1 MSLTMEEKN
10 AMLRHAVEQRREA
23 QAAGKPHEE
32 WYTNEFTQAEI
43 DAGRHRV
50 TEPLPERQIAADL
63 LHDATRLTDDELAR
77 QIEDHHLH
85 RAGLTQDDMPTIS
98 DDAIDRFYQSCAD
111 RLTGDGIQHVQRPG
125 SLPFLELL
133 EELRT
138 LHLSKSQDYGSESDP
153 LANIRQGAE
162 FVGIEPWRGCM
173 VRVADKVQRLRT
185 YCRTG
190 RLVHEGVRDTLLD
203 LAAYS
208 LLAIV
213 LFDEGKDA

>member
-1 MSLTMEEKN
+1 MTTTIEDANEL
-10 AMLRHAVEQRREA
+10 LRAAVEIRREN

-32 WYTNEFTQAEI
+32 WYGVSQPA
-43 DAGRHRV
+43 
-50 TEPLPERQIAADL
+50 TEPRCFDASTEKTQHVDEPCIEHL
-63 LHDATRLTDDELAR
+63 LHE
-77 QIEDHHLH
+77 HHLH
-85 RAGLTQDDMPTIS
+85 RAGLSQDELDE
-98 DDAIDRFYQSCAD
+98 ALE
-111 RLTGDGIQHVQRPG
+111 RLAGDGITHEQRPG

-133 EELRT
+133 EEVRQ

-162 FVGIEPWRGCM
+162 FVGIEPWRACL
-173 VRVADKVQRLRT
+173 VRVADKVQRLKT

-203 LAAYS
+203 NAAYS

-213 LFDEGKDA
+213 LFDEGAK

>member
-1 MSLTMEEKN
+1 MTTTIEQANE
-10 AMLRHAVEQRREA
+10 ALRTAVQARREA
-23 QAAGKPHEE
+23 QAQGKPHEE
-32 WYTNEFTQAEI
+32 WYGEQQQDHEDEVAQFA
-43 DAGRHRV
+43 
-50 TEPLPERQIAADL
+50 
-63 LHDATRLTDDELAR
+63 RLR
-77 QIEDHHLH
+77 
-85 RAGLTQDDMPTIS
+85 
-98 DDAIDRFYQSCAD
+98 
-111 RLTGDGIQHVQRPG
+111 GDGITHEQPG

-138 LHLSKSQDYGSESDP
+138 LHLSKSQDYGSENDP

-173 VRVADKVQRLRT
+173 VRVADKVQRLKT

-213 LFDEGKDA
+213 LFDEGRNA

>member
-1 MSLTMEEKN
+1 MSPSIAEAN
-10 AMLRHAVEQRREA
+10 ATLRQAVEIRRES
-23 QAAGKPHEE
+23 QAAGKPYEE
-32 WYTNEFTQAEI
+32 WYVSPSETDSFQP
-43 DAGRHRV
+43 V
-50 TEPLPERQIAADL
+50 TKTLPERLEAEVSLQAATCL
-63 LHDATRLTDDELAR
+63 SDELLQH
-77 QIEDHHLH
+77 QIDEHHLH
-85 RAGLTQDDMPTIS
+85 RAGLTQDELDE
-98 DDAIDRFYQSCAD
+98 AFE
-111 RLTGDGIQHVQRPG
+111 RLAGDGILHEQRPG

-133 EELRT
+133 EEVRQ

-185 YCRTG
+185 FCKTG

-213 LFDEGKDA
+213 LFDEGKKC

>member
-1 MSLTMEEKN
+1 MTN
-10 AMLRHAVEQRREA
+10 DMLDANDLLRAAVAARREA

-32 WYTNEFTQAEI
+32 WYDVSPAATEPRHI
-43 DAGRHRV
+43 DAS
-50 TEPLPERQIAADL
+50 TEETQHVKWDRLADEPYIEDL
-63 LHDATRLTDDELAR
+63 LEQQRLRGD
-77 QIEDHHLH
+77 
-85 RAGLTQDDMPTIS
+85 GLTREQ
-98 DDAIDRFYQSCAD
+98 
-111 RLTGDGIQHVQRPG
+111 PG

-173 VRVADKVQRLRT
+173 VRVADKVQRLKT

-213 LFDEGKDA
+213 LFDEGAK

>member
-1 MSLTMEEKN
+1 MTTTIEDANDL
-10 AMLRHAVEQRREA
+10 LRAAVTARREA
-23 QAAGKPHEE
+23 QAAGKPLEE
-32 WYTNEFTQAEI
+32 WYDVSQA
-43 DAGRHRV
+43 D
-50 TEPLPERQIAADL
+50 TEPMPPVAEA
-63 LHDATRLTDDELAR
+63 E
-77 QIEDHHLH
+77 E
-85 RAGLTQDDMPTIS
+85 TQQVDW
-98 DDAIDRFYQSCAD
+98 D
-111 RLTGDGIQHVQRPG
+111 RLSDEPYIEYLLEQQRLRGDGITHEQRPG

-133 EELRT
+133 EEVRQ

-185 YCRTG
+185 FCKTG

-213 LFDEGKDA
+213 LFDEGKNA

>member
-1 MSLTMEEKN
+1 MSPSIADAN
-10 AMLRHAVEQRREA
+10 DALRTAVQQRREA
-23 QAAGKPHEE
+23 QAAGLPHEA

-50 TEPLPERQIAADL
+50 AEADEICCVSPIETDAVQPVTETPFER
-63 LHDATRLTDDELAR
+63 HDIHE
-77 QIEDHHLH
+77 HHLH
-85 RAGLTQDDMPTIS
+85 RAGLTQDELDE
-98 DDAIDRFYQSCAD
+98 ALE
-111 RLTGDGIQHVQRPG
+111 RLAGDGIMHVQRPG

-133 EELRT
+133 EELRQ

-162 FVGIEPWRGCM
+162 FVGIEAWRGCL
-173 VRVADKVQRLRT
+173 VRVADKVQRLKT

-213 LFDEGKDA
+213 LFDEGRNG

>member
-1 MSLTMEEKN
+1 MTTTIEQAN
-10 AMLRHAVEQRREA
+10 AALRTAVQARREA
-23 QAAGKPHEE
+23 QAAGKPAEQ
-32 WYTNEFTQAEI
+32 WY
-43 DAGRHRV
+43 G
-50 TEPLPERQIAADL
+50 EPAADQL
-63 LHDATRLTDDELAR
+63 PADDHE
-77 QIEDHHLH
+77 HHLH
-85 RAGLTQDDMPTIS
+85 RAGLTQEELDE
-98 DDAIDRFYQSCAD
+98 ALE
-111 RLTGDGIQHVQRPG
+111 RLAGDGISHVQQPG

-133 EELRT
+133 EDLRT
-138 LHLSKSQDYGSESDP
+138 LHLSKSQDYGSENDP

-173 VRVADKVQRLRT
+173 VRVADKVQRLKT

-213 LFDEGKDA
+213 LFDEGSDG

>member
-1 MSLTMEEKN
+1 MSMTIEERN
-10 AMLRHAVEQRREA
+10 SMLRRAVEARHEA
-23 QAAGKPHEE
+23 QARGEPLEE
-32 WYTNEFTQAEI
+32 WYEGVA
-43 DAGRHRV
+43 D
-50 TEPLPERQIAADL
+50 RQLAADVA
-63 LHDATRLTDDELAR
+63 HDATRLTDEQLQQ
-77 QIEDHHLH
+77 QIHDHHLH
-85 RAGLTQDDMPTIS
+85 RAGLSQDELDE
-98 DDAIDRFYQSCAD
+98 ALE
-111 RLTGDGIQHVQRPG
+111 RLAGDGISHVQRPG

-133 EELRT
+133 EELRA

-153 LANIRQGAE
+153 LANIRSGAD
-162 FVGIEPWRGCM
+162 FVNIEPWRGCL

>member
-1 MSLTMEEKN
+1 MKYAAVFLSERKPMSPSIAEAN
-10 AMLRHAVEQRREA
+10 ATLRQAVEIRREN
-23 QAAGKPHEE
+23 QAAGKPLEE
-32 WYTNEFTQAEI
+32 WYGSQVETDSFQP
-43 DAGRHRV
+43 V
-50 TEPLPERQIAADL
+50 TETLPEVSSHATFAYDAETMKAARDWV
-63 LHDATRLTDDELAR
+63 AARDEFA
-77 QIEDHHLH
+77 EFE
-85 RAGLTQDDMPTIS
+85 S
-98 DDAIDRFYQSCAD
+98 SNW
-111 RLTGDGIQHVQRPG
+111 RPG

-133 EELRT
+133 EEVRQ

-162 FVGIEPWRGCM
+162 FVGIEAWRGCM

-185 YCRTG
+185 FCKTG

-213 LFDEGKDA
+213 LFDEGKQC

>member
-1 MSLTMEEKN
+1 
-10 AMLRHAVEQRREA
+10 MLRHAVEQRREA

-32 WYTNEFTQAEI
+32 WYGGRVAE
-43 DAGRHRV
+43 
-50 TEPLPERQIAADL
+50 TTPERHIAADL
-63 LHDATRLTDDELAR
+63 LHDATRCNITDDELDR
-77 QIEDHHLH
+77 QIEEHHLH
-85 RAGLTQDDMPTIS
+85 RAGMTKPSELCAS
-98 DDAIDRFYQSCAD
+98 DED
-111 RLTGDGIQHVQRPG
+111 TRPG
-125 SLPFLELL
+125 SLPFLKLL

-138 LHLSKSQDYGSESDP
+138 LHVSKSQDYGSESDP

-162 FVGIEPWRGCM
+162 FVGIEAWRGCM

-213 LFDEGKDA
+213 LFDEGKNV

>member
-1 MSLTMEEKN
+1 MSPSIAEAN
-10 AMLRHAVEQRREA
+10 AALRQAVEIRRES

-32 WYTNEFTQAEI
+32 WYVSPSETDSFQP
-43 DAGRHRV
+43 V
-50 TEPLPERQIAADL
+50 TETLPERHIAADM
-63 LHDATRLTDDELAR
+63 LHDATRLSDEDLQQ

-85 RAGLTQDDMPTIS
+85 RAGLTQDELDE
-98 DDAIDRFYQSCAD
+98 AIE
-111 RLTGDGIQHVQRPG
+111 RLRGDGITHEQKPG

-133 EELRT
+133 EEVRQ
-138 LHLSKSQDYGSESDP
+138 LHLSKSQDYGSSSDP

-173 VRVADKVQRLRT
+173 VRIADKVQRLRT
-185 YCRTG
+185 YCQTG

-203 LAAYS
+203 LSAYS

-213 LFDEGKDA
+213 LFDEGRDG

>member
-23 QAAGKPHEE
+23 QAEGKPLEE
-32 WYTNEFTQAEI
+32 WYG
-43 DAGRHRV
+43 DADEPYIEHRL
-50 TEPLPERQIAADL
+50 EQQ
-63 LHDATRLTDDELAR
+63 RLR
-77 QIEDHHLH
+77 
-85 RAGLTQDDMPTIS
+85 
-98 DDAIDRFYQSCAD
+98 
-111 RLTGDGIQHVQRPG
+111 GDGITHEQRPG

-133 EELRT
+133 EEVRQ
-138 LHLSKSQDYGSESDP
+138 LHLSKSQDYGSDSDP

-185 YCRTG
+185 FCKTG

-213 LFDEGKDA
+213 LFDEGRDG

>member
-1 MSLTMEEKN
+1 MTTTFEKAN
-10 AMLRHAVEQRREA
+10 EKLRQAVVQRRDA

-32 WYTNEFTQAEI
+32 WYDESQPATQPATPVAEVE
-43 DAGRHRV
+43 DSQQDREYRAYPM
-50 TEPLPERQIAADL
+50 TP
-63 LHDATRLTDDELAR
+63 DELDAVFER
-77 QIEDHHLH
+77 LH
-85 RAGLTQDDMPTIS
+85 
-98 DDAIDRFYQSCAD
+98 
-111 RLTGDGIQHVQRPG
+111 GDGIQHEQRPG

-162 FVGIEPWRGCM
+162 FVGIEAWRGCM
-173 VRVADKVQRLRT
+173 VRVADKVQRLKT

-213 LFDEGKDA
+213 LFDEGKDG

>member
-1 MSLTMEEKN
+1 MTTTLETANESLRT
-10 AMLRHAVEQRREA
+10 AV
-23 QAAGKPHEE
+23 
-32 WYTNEFTQAEI
+32 
-43 DAGRHRV
+43 
-50 TEPLPERQIAADL
+50 
-63 LHDATRLTDDELAR
+63 
-77 QIEDHHLH
+77 
-85 RAGLTQDDMPTIS
+85 
-98 DDAIDRFYQSCAD
+98 AD
-111 RLTGDGIQHVQRPG
+111 RLRNTPADDPKMVGYQFDKETMRAANDFVEARKEHEAWRGDSLLREQPG

-133 EELRT
+133 EEVRQ
-138 LHLSKSQDYGSESDP
+138 LHLSKSQDYGSQSDP

-162 FVGIEPWRGCM
+162 FVGIEAWRGCM

-213 LFDEGKDA
+213 LFDEGKRD

>member
-1 MSLTMEEKN
+1 MSPSIAEAN
-10 AMLRHAVEQRREA
+10 ATLRQAVEIRREN
-23 QAAGKPHEE
+23 QAAGKPLEE
-32 WYTNEFTQAEI
+32 WYASKGETDSFQP
-43 DAGRHRV
+43 V
-50 TEPLPERQIAADL
+50 TETLPEVSSHATFAYDAETMKAARDWV
-63 LHDATRLTDDELAR
+63 AARDEFA
-77 QIEDHHLH
+77 EFE
-85 RAGLTQDDMPTIS
+85 S
-98 DDAIDRFYQSCAD
+98 SNW
-111 RLTGDGIQHVQRPG
+111 RPG

-133 EELRT
+133 EEVRR

-185 YCRTG
+185 FCKTG

-213 LFDEGKDA
+213 LFDEGRDG

>member
-1 MSLTMEEKN
+1 MTTTIEAANEQ
-10 AMLRHAVEQRREA
+10 LRQAVQQRREA
-23 QAAGKPHEE
+23 QAAGRPHEQWYDVSQPATETAAPVAEAEETQHVE
-32 WYTNEFTQAEI
+32 WDGI
-43 DAGRHRV
+43 GD
-50 TEPLPERQIAADL
+50 EPYIEHL
-63 LHDATRLTDDELAR
+63 LEQQRLK
-77 QIEDHHLH
+77 
-85 RAGLTQDDMPTIS
+85 
-98 DDAIDRFYQSCAD
+98 
-111 RLTGDGIQHVQRPG
+111 GDGIQHEQRPG
-125 SLPFLELL
+125 SLPFLDLL

-173 VRVADKVQRLRT
+173 VRVADKVQRLKT

-213 LFDEGKDA
+213 LFDEGANQ